1 MILGGGA
8 LGDAKGGSFEEV
20 VMTNVAERIK
30 ILEMIEAGKISAEE
44 GAKLLKALSKQ
55 KSRSPQQSDHE
66 PRWLRV
72 RVTELDTGKESIRV
86 NLPIGLVN
94 VGLRMGARFVPEVE
108 QQEAMEDLTEALHQG
123 LTGKVVDIIDEE
135 DGQRVELFIE

>member
-1 MILGGGA
+1 M
-8 LGDAKGGSFEEV
+8 AKTEERV
-20 VMTNVAERIK
+20 K
-30 ILEMIEAGKISAEE
+30 ILKMIEEGKISAAE
-44 GAKLLKALSKQ
+44 GAKLLKALGKQ
-55 KSRSPQQSDHE
+55 KARTSTSIEGE

-72 RVTELDTGKESIRV
+72 RVTELDTGKESILV

-108 QQEAMEDLTEALHQG
+108 QQEAMEELNDALQQG
-123 LTGKVVDIIDEE
+123 LIGKVVDIIDEE

>member
-1 MILGGGA
+1 MV
-8 LGDAKGGSFEEV
+8 KTE
-20 VMTNVAERIK
+20 ERIK
-30 ILEMIEAGKISAEE
+30 ILKMIEEGKISAAE
-44 GAKLLKALSKQ
+44 GAKLLKALGRQRTRSSKNLEG
-55 KSRSPQQSDHE
+55 E

-72 RVTELDTGKESIRV
+72 RVTELDTGKESILV

-108 QQEAMEDLTEALHQG
+108 QQEAMEELNVALRQG
-123 LTGKVVDIIDEE
+123 ITGKVVDIIDEE